1 VVSSFEAEPSFSY
14 FYGMQ
19 TPASSRLYQLL
30 LTLAVAVNFSGL
42 FMTIIGPD
50 GTLYASVAKTMVM
63 KNNYL
68 ELFGNGTDW
77 LDKPHFPFWITA
89 LFFKVFGIN
98 DWSYKLPAIMFLLL
112 GTVYTWLFAKK
123 FYNETIAS
131 WSVLIL
137 LTAQHIILSN
147 TDVRAEPYLTAL
159 IIGSVYHY
167 HRAWSEKKFIQLL
180 MGSLLAACAVMTKGI
195 FALIPIMAALGV
207 HLLATGQW
215 KEILNARWLIAA
227 ALVLVFITPEL
238 YALYY
243 QFDLHPEKTVFG
255 RTNVS
260 GLKFFFWDS
269 QFGRFFN
276 TGPIKGKG
284 DPSFFLH
291 TTLWAFLPWSIL
303 LYIAIV
309 KRIRNRKDVS
319 VVEWY
324 CIGTGLV
331 TFLMFSLSKFQ
342 LPHYLNI
349 VFPFFAII
357 TASYIYDT
365 VKLKH
370 LRIIQYA
377 LVALLLIAAAGLHF
391 IFKPG
396 ITNIALIIVMSFVF
410 ILLLFLHR
418 IFPVSDKEIII
429 GRSVLAAVLINL
441 YLNGFFYPRLLTYQ
455 GGTTAARYANEK
467 FKNTPVIQLRDRYS
481 YPLEFYLDAPLITI
495 KDLNDTSGIPKPSLL
510 LLHQDDDSLGLIPV
524 QSFDIFPISK
534 MNKKFIA
541 PSTRSSQLR
550 QLNMYVIK

>member
-1 VVSSFEAEPSFSY
+1 
-14 FYGMQ
+14 MQ
-19 TPASSRLYQLL
+19 NLSSSRLYQLL
-30 LTLAVAVNFSGL
+30 LTLAIAVNFSGL

-50 GTLYASVAKTMVM
+50 GTLYASVAKTMVIR
-63 KNNYL
+63 NNYL

-77 LDKPHFPFWITA
+77 LDKPHFPFWVTA

-98 DWSYKLPAIMFLLL
+98 DWSYKLPAILFLLA
-112 GTVYTWLFAKK
+112 GAYYTWLFAKK

-167 HRAWSEKKFIQLL
+167 HRAWSEKKFLQLL
-180 MGSLLAACAVMTKGI
+180 AGSLLAGCAVMTKGI
-195 FALIPIMAALGV
+195 FALVPIMAALGI
-207 HLLATGQW
+207 HLIATGQW
-215 KEILNARWLIAA
+215 KEIINVRWLIAA
-227 ALVLVFITPEL
+227 VLVFVFITPEL

-260 GLKFFFWDS
+260 GLRFFFWDS

-303 LYIAIV
+303 LYIAITDW
-309 KRIRNRKDVS
+309 IRKRKDKAIN
-319 VVEWY
+319 EWY
-324 CIGTGLV
+324 CIGAGLV
-331 TFLMFSLSKFQ
+331 TFVMFSLSRFQ

-357 TASYIYDT
+357 TASYIYHA
-365 VKLKH
+365 VKTKH
-370 LRIIQYA
+370 IRIIQYS
-377 LVALLLIAAAGLHF
+377 LVILILLAATGLHF
-391 IFKPG
+391 LFQPKISNLPL
-396 ITNIALIIVMSFVF
+396 TIVMSVVLVML
-410 ILLLFLHR
+410 IFLPKF
-418 IFPVSDKEIII
+418 FPVTEKEIII
-429 GRSVLAAVLINL
+429 GRSVLVAVLINL

-455 GGTTAARYANEK
+455 GGTQAARYANEK
-467 FKNTPVIQLRDRYS
+467 YPGLPVIQLRERYS
-481 YPLEFYLDAPLITI
+481 YPLEFHLNAPLITI
-495 KDLNDTSGIPKPSLL
+495 NSLSDTSGIPKPSLL
-510 LLHQDDDSLGLIPV
+510 VLHSDDDNLGAIPS
-524 QSFDIFPISK
+524 QSFDLFPISK
-534 MNKKFIA
+534 INKKFIT
-541 PSTRSSQLR
+541 PSTRSTQLK
-550 QLNMYVIK
+550 QFNMYVIR

>member
-30 LTLAVAVNFSGL
+30 LTLAIAVNFSGL

-391 IFKPG
+391 LFKPG

-541 PSTRSSQLR
+541 PSTRSAQLR

>member
-324 CIGTGLV
+324 CIGAGLV

-391 IFKPG
+391 LFKPG

-418 IFPVSDKEIII
+418 IFPVSDKEVII

-541 PSTRSSQLR
+541 PSTRSAQLR

>member
-1 VVSSFEAEPSFSY
+1 
-14 FYGMQ
+14 MQ

-77 LDKPHFPFWITA
+77 LDKPHFPFWVTA

-98 DWSYKLPAIMFLLL
+98 DWSYKLPAILFLLL
-112 GTVYTWLFAKK
+112 GAWYTWLFARK

-147 TDVRAEPYLTAL
+147 TDVRAEPYLTAM
-159 IIGSVYHY
+159 IIGAVYHF
-167 HRAWSEKKFIQLL
+167 HRSWSEKKFIQLL

-215 KEILNARWLIAA
+215 KEILNMRWLIAA
-227 ALVLVFITPEL
+227 VLVLLFITPEL

-324 CIGTGLV
+324 CIGSGLV

-357 TASYIYDT
+357 TASYIYDA

-370 LRIIQYA
+370 VRIIQYA

-391 IFKPG
+391 LFKPG
-396 ITNIALIIVMSFVF
+396 ITNMALTVVMSVVL
-410 ILLLFLHR
+410 ILLLFLNK

-467 FKNTPVIQLRDRYS
+467 FRNTPVIQLRNRYS

-495 KDLNDTSGIPKPSLL
+495 NDLNDTSGIPKPSLL
-510 LLHQDDDSLGLIPV
+510 LLHQDDDSLGLVPV

-534 MNKKFIA
+534 INKKFIA

>member
-1 VVSSFEAEPSFSY
+1 
-14 FYGMQ
+14 MQ

-30 LTLAVAVNFSGL
+30 LTLAIAVNFSGL
-42 FMTIIGPD
+42 FLTIIGPD
-50 GTLYASVAKTMVM
+50 GTLYAAIAKTMVL
-63 KNNYL
+63 KNNYI

-98 DWSYKLPAIMFLLL
+98 EWSYKLPAILFLML
-112 GTVYTWLFAKK
+112 GAYYTWLFAKK

-147 TDVRAEPYLTAL
+147 TDVRAEPYLTTL

-167 HRAWSEKKFIQLL
+167 HRAWSAQKFSQLL
-180 MGSLLAACAVMTKGI
+180 SGSFLAACAVMTKGI
-195 FALIPIMAALGV
+195 FALIPIIGALGV
-207 HLLATGQW
+207 HLISTGQW
-215 KEILNARWLIAA
+215 KEILNFRWLLAA
-227 ALVLVFITPEL
+227 ALVLLFITPEL
-238 YALYY
+238 YSLYY
-243 QFDLHPEKTVFG
+243 QFDLHPEKMVFG

-291 TTLWAFLPWSIL
+291 TTIWAFLPWSIL
-303 LYIAIV
+303 LYLAII

-319 VVEWY
+319 IHEWY
-324 CIGTGLV
+324 CIGAGLV

-349 VFPFFAII
+349 VFPFFAIL
-357 TASYIYDT
+357 TASYINDA
-365 VKLKH
+365 VKVKH
-370 LRIIQYA
+370 VRIIQYT
-377 LVALLLIAAAGLHF
+377 LVTLLILAAAGLHF
-391 IFKPG
+391 LFEPG
-396 ITNIALIIVMSFVF
+396 ITNIALIIVMSVVF
-410 ILLLFLHR
+410 ILILFLPV
-418 IFPVSDKEIII
+418 IFSVTEKEIII
-429 GRSVLAAVLINL
+429 GRSVLAAVLVNL

-455 GGTTAARYANEK
+455 GGTTAARFANEK
-467 FKNTPVIQLRDRYS
+467 FKNTPVIQLRDRHS

-495 KDLNDTSGIPKPSLL
+495 NSLNDTMGIPKPAVL

-524 QSFDIFPISK
+524 QSFNIFPISK
-534 MNKKFIA
+534 LNKKFIT
-541 PSTRSSQLR
+541 PSTRSSQLK
-550 QLNMYVIK
+550 QLNMYVIR

>member
-1 VVSSFEAEPSFSY
+1 
-14 FYGMQ
+14 MQ

-30 LTLAVAVNFSGL
+30 LTLAIAVNFSGL

-50 GTLYASVAKTMVM
+50 GTLYASVAKTMVL

-98 DWSYKLPAIMFLLL
+98 DWSYKLPAILFLLL
-112 GTVYTWLFAKK
+112 GAWYTWLFAKK
-123 FYNETIAS
+123 FYNDTIAS

-147 TDVRAEPYLTAL
+147 TDVRAEPYLTTL

-167 HRAWSEKKFIQLL
+167 HRAWSEKNFLQLL
-180 MGSLLAACAVMTKGI
+180 LGSLLAACAVMTKGI
-195 FALIPIMAALGV
+195 FAVIPIMAGLGI
-207 HLLATGQW
+207 HLMATRQW
-215 KEILNARWLIAA
+215 KEILNIRWLIAA
-227 ALVLVFITPEL
+227 VLVLIFITPEL

-243 QFDLHPEKTVFG
+243 QFDLHPEKIVFG
-255 RTNVS
+255 RTHVS

-309 KRIRNRKDVS
+309 KRIRDRKNAS
-319 VVEWY
+319 IVEWY
-324 CIGTGLV
+324 CIGSGLV

-349 VFPFFAII
+349 VFPFFAIL
-357 TASYIYDT
+357 TASYIYDAAR
-365 VKLKH
+365 LKH
-370 LRIIQYA
+370 IQIIQYS
-377 LVALLLIAAAGLHF
+377 LVVLLILAAAGLHLF
-391 IFKPG
+391 FKPG
-396 ITNIALIIVMSFVF
+396 ITNYALMAVMGIVF
-410 ILLLFLHR
+410 ILILTLPKF
-418 IFPVSDKEIII
+418 FEVPGKEIII
-429 GRSVLAAVLINL
+429 GRTVLAAVLINL

-455 GGTTAARYANEK
+455 GGTAVARYANEK
-467 FKNTPVIQLRDRYS
+467 FKNTPVIQLKSRYS

-495 KDLNDTSGIPKPSLL
+495 DNLNDTMGIPKPSLL
-510 LLHQDDDSLGLIPV
+510 LLYQEDDSLGMVPM
-524 QSFDIFPISK
+524 QSFYNFPISK
-534 MNKKFIA
+534 INKKFIDPA
-541 PSTRSSQLR
+541 TRGSQLK
-550 QLNMYVIK
+550 QLNLYVVR

>member
-1 VVSSFEAEPSFSY
+1 VVSSFEAESSFSY

-98 DWSYKLPAIMFLLL
+98 DWSYKLPAIMFLML
-112 GTVYTWLFAKK
+112 GAVYTWLFAKK

-159 IIGSVYHY
+159 VIGSVYHY

-215 KEILNARWLIAA
+215 KEILNIRWLIAA

-324 CIGTGLV
+324 CIGAGLV

-370 LRIIQYA
+370 VRIIQYA

-391 IFKPG
+391 LFKPG
-396 ITNIALIIVMSFVF
+396 ITNFALTIVMSFVF
-410 ILLLFLHR
+410 ILLLFLHKF
-418 IFPVSDKEIII
+418 FPVSDKEIII
-429 GRSVLAAVLINL
+429 GRSVLTAVLINL

>member
-391 IFKPG
+391 LFKPG